1 MAYKTTALLL
11 NELECVADK
20 QTSAVSDAHFQ
31 IDGLY
36 DDAGKTW
43 RTHDFY
49 QLINVFISNVRK
61 VLPCDGIKYSES
73 GLGLNFIDGVICRYQ
88 CNYAIKRGEE
98 SLGEI
103 CFSRDRQFMESELST
118 IEKLVAGLVQPL
130 RSALKYQ
137 HVVRFALRDDLTGLR
152 NGSSY
157 YDSIT
162 QEIERAHRYKVSF
175 SLLLINLDNFREINE
190 QYGRA
195 AGNALLVEVARRL
208 ENEAR
213 SSDIIFRKGG
223 DEFLVFLPN
232 TVNTAAVKVA
242 ERIKKSVLSGSC
254 ILESDEIH
262 FTMSIGVVT
271 VLPDDSA
278 FKLIGRADN
287 ALFHAKILGKDRIQ
301 AETGHESVLQ
311 ETI

>member
-11 NELECVADK
+11 NDRECVADK
-20 QTSAVSDAHFQ
+20 QAGAVSDTQYQ

-36 DDAGKTW
+36 DGGCKTC

-49 QLINVFISNVRK
+49 QLINVFISDVRR
-61 VLPCDGIKYSES
+61 VLPCDGIKYREDR
-73 GLGLNFIDGVICRYQ
+73 LGLNFIDGVISRYQ
-88 CNYAIKRGEE
+88 CNYEIKFGEQ

-103 CFSRDRQFMESELST
+103 CFSRDRQFMESELT
-118 IEKLVAGLVQPL
+118 NIEKLVAGLVQPL

-137 HVVRFALRDDLTGLR
+137 QAVRFALRDDLTGLR

-162 QEIERAHRYKVSF
+162 QEIDRAHRYKVSF

-195 AGNALLVEVARRL
+195 AGNTLLVEVARRL
-208 ENEAR
+208 EHEAR

-232 TVNTAAVKVA
+232 TASTAAVKVA

-254 ILESDEIH
+254 ILESDEVR

-301 AETGHESVLQ
+301 AETGHESILQ
-311 ETI
+311 EAI